1 MTSYFAL
8 TTLAILGLFIA
19 AQFASFVP
27 VAVNVYQ
34 FEFPQTTYTTT
45 VGGTLASGTQAS
57 GYAQMQNATG
67 LPT

>member
-8 TTLAILGLFIA
+8 MTCAVFGLFIA

-34 FEFPQTTYTTT
+34 FEFPQTSYTTT

-57 GYAQMQNATG
+57 GYAHIQNATG